1 MKSRSNHS
9 NKAEKPMF
17 EAETVINYSSL
28 KTGCDL
34 CLQRLSYKSIEKLFE
49 KYKTQ
54 KPKIILE
61 NRYIQN

>member
-9 NKAEKPMF
+9 TKAEKQIF

-28 KTGCDL
+28 KTSCDL

-49 KYKTQ
+49 KYKAQ
-54 KPKIILE
+54 KP
-61 NRYIQN
+61 